1 MLKRSMRMKRF
12 KKIIRIIHTVLCA
25 LHLGCLFFG
34 LMKASGGGNMA
45 YRIFRWFNFLVIFVI
60 PMFFMRLFYLQYII
74 WGLIAI
80 SDIAIYINKALK
92 KSIEKKTLIYDAAL
106 WSITI
111 CEMLFLEEYYLN
123 ILYF

>member
-1 MLKRSMRMKRF
+1 MKRF
-12 KKIIRIIHTVLCA
+12 EKIIRIIHTVLCT

-34 LMKASGGGNMA
+34 LMKATGGGNMP
-45 YRIFRWFNFLVIFVI
+45 YRIFRWFSLLAIFIV
-60 PMFFMRLFYLQYII
+60 PMFFMRVFYLQYII
-74 WGLIAI
+74 LGLIAI

-106 WSITI
+106 WLITI
-111 CEMLFLEEYYLN
+111 GELLFLEEYYLN

>member
-1 MLKRSMRMKRF
+1 MKRF